1 MCRYRNCQIRHCH
14 INLSLANPLGATR
27 LGYCS
32 VTHAILGL
40 LDILETRKPEHT
52 AGDRERDNLRI
63 EARQAIEDLDVLRM
77 ESQR

>member
-1 MCRYRNCQIRHCH
+1 MCRYRNCQVRTCH
-14 INLSLANPLGATR
+14 INLSISAPMGSTR

-40 LDILETRKPEHT
+40 LDILETRKPEGT
-52 AGDRERDNLRI
+52 AGDPERENLRI
-63 EARQAIEDLDVLRM
+63 EARQAVEDLDALRM